1 MDVTRAS
8 SSLSAGIGLRHPHID
23 EMRQRLPPV
32 GFMEVHSE
40 NYFSGGP
47 GIEKLDELRRVYPLS
62 LHSVGLSLASAD
74 GLDRGHLTALRQQA
88 DRLRPALVSAHLAWT
103 MSEGV
108 YLNDLLPLPY
118 NRSSLAVVRRNID
131 AAQQALGRRLLIENL
146 SAYIGFAESEMCEA
160 EFLAEL
166 VVETG
171 CGLLLDVNN
180 VFVSAHNLS
189 FIALDYFDRLPGDAI
204 GEIHL
209 AGHARNETE
218 DGPVLIDDH
227 GSRVP
232 DAVWSLYEEALRRF
246 GYRPTLIEW
255 DTDIPPLDVLL
266 NEAYTAD
273 ALSAPVTGGRH
284 ARAA

>member
-1 MDVTRAS
+1 MHATSAS
-8 SSLSAGIGLRHPHID
+8 PNLSAGIGLRHPHIE

-32 GFMEVHSE
+32 GFLEVHSE
-40 NYFSGGP
+40 NYVTNGP
-47 GIEKLDELRRVYPLS
+47 GLEKLEDLGRMYPLS
-62 LHSVGLSLASAD
+62 LHSVGLSLASD
-74 GLDRGHLTALRQQA
+74 EGLDKGHLAALKRQA
-88 DRLRPALVSAHLAWT
+88 GRLRPALVSAHLAWT
-103 MSEGV
+103 TSEGV

-118 NRSSLAVVRRNID
+118 DRAALAIVRRNVDI
-131 AAQQALGRRLLIENL
+131 AQQTLGRRLLIENL
-146 SAYIGFAESEMCEA
+146 SAYIGFTGSTMTEA

-166 VVETG
+166 VAGTG

-189 FIALDYFDRLPGDAI
+189 FVVLDYFDQLPGEAI
-204 GEIHL
+204 GQFHL

-232 DAVWSLYEEALRRF
+232 GAVWSLYGEALRRF
-246 GYRPTLIEW
+246 GYHPTLIEW

-266 NEAYTAD
+266 GEADMAD
-273 ALSAPVTGGRH
+273 ALAARFTGGCH